1 MDSNLTLYPIS
12 TGNEL
17 NVFSDEPIKHIK
29 IMDMAGNLVNECSAH
44 ASTQNT
50 IDIRHLPNATYIVE
64 VQFDNNRLK
73 RSVFVKT

>member
-17 NVFSDEPIKHIK
+17 NVFSEIPVKYVK
-29 IMDMAGNLVNECSAH
+29 IMDMAGSLIDECTVKAATNL
-44 ASTQNT
+44 T
-50 IDIRHLPNATYIVE
+50 IDIQHLPNATYIVE
-64 VQFDNNRLK
+64 VLFDNNRSK

>member
-17 NVFSDEPIKHIK
+17 NVFSELPIMQIK
-29 IMDMAGNLVNECSAH
+29 IMDMAGNLVDERLADPDTTH
-44 ASTQNT
+44 K
-50 IDIRHLPNATYIVE
+50 IDIQHLPNATYIVE
-64 VQFDNNRLK
+64 VLFLNNKSK